1 MTILQMPSYGIGGS
15 DEYII
20 SSRITNF
27 KAIDYNGRSGTV
39 ITLDTGKEIT
49 TNLSVFK
56 VEEMLK
62 NIV

>member
-1 MTILQMPSYGIGGS
+1 MKILQMPSYISGN

-20 SSRITNF
+20 SSRIIHF
-27 KAIDYNGRSGTV
+27 KAIDYNGRAGTV

-62 NIV
+62 NLV